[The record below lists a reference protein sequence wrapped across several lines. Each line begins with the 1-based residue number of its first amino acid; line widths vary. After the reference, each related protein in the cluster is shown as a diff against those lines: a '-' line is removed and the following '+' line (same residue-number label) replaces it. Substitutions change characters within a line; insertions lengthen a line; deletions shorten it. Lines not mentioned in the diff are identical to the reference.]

1 MAKHKGIFTSISRTK
16 NGKLM
21 LDNQALRHY
30 NKTNING
37 DLKMKD
43 ILQDVVAHTHA
54 LGFLSLVK
62 VSNEE
67 GTSIDSM
74 AEDRSVILTGTTASP
89 VAEFKG
95 TFGMPNLDKLALHLK
110 NPEYKDNAKIDVV
123 EAERNGDTIPTHIH
137 FENAAGDFE
146 NDYRFM
152 NKAIIEEKL
161 KTVKFKGATWEV
173 SVQPSMASI
182 ARMKL
187 MSAAHSEEPTFNVKT
202 RDGNL
207 VFSFGDASTHAG
219 EFVFQHGIEGTLA
232 HTWSWPVAQ
241 VQAILNLDGD
251 ATMSISDQGA
261 MKISINSGM
270 ATYDYILPAQSK

>member
-1 MAKHKGIFTSISRTK
+1 
-16 NGKLM
+16 
-21 LDNQALRHY
+21 
-30 NKTNING
+30 
-37 DLKMKD
+37 MKD

-62 VSNEE
+62 VTNEA
-67 GTSIDSM
+67 GTQIDSM
-74 AEDRSVILTGTTASP
+74 AEDRSVILSAETANP
-89 VAEFKG
+89 VAEFVG
-95 TFGMPNLDKLALHLK
+95 TFGMPNLDKLSLHLK
-110 NPEYKDNAKIDVV
+110 NPEYKDSAKIEVV
-123 EAERNGDTIPTHIH
+123 QAERNGETIPTHIH
-137 FENAAGDFE
+137 FENAAGDFQ

-161 KTVKFKGATWEV
+161 KTVKFKGASWAVEF
-173 SVQPSMASI
+173 QPSMASI

-187 MSAAHSEEPTFNVKT
+187 MAAAHSEEPTFNVKT
-202 RDGNL
+202 VDGNL

-219 EFVFQHGIEGTLA
+219 EFVFQHGVEGTLQ

-261 MKISINSGM
+261 MKISVNSGM

>member
-1 MAKHKGIFTSISRTK
+1 
-16 NGKLM
+16 
-21 LDNQALRHY
+21 
-30 NKTNING
+30 
-37 DLKMKD
+37 MKD

-54 LGFLSLVK
+54 LGFLALVK
-62 VSNEE
+62 VSADND
-67 GTSIDSM
+67 TTIDAM
-74 AEDRSVILTGTTASP
+74 AEDRSVILSGLTHTP

-110 NPEYKDNAKIDVV
+110 NPEYQKDAKIDVI
-123 EAERNGDTIPTHIH
+123 EAERNGEVIPTHIH
-137 FENAAGDFE
+137 FENTAGDFE

-161 KTVKFKGATWEV
+161 KTVKFKGAAWNVTF
-173 SVQPSMASI
+173 QPSMASI

-187 MSAAHSEEPTFNVKT
+187 MSAAHSEEPTFNVMTKN
-202 RDGNL
+202 GNL

-241 VQAILNLDGD
+241 VQSILNLDGD

-261 MKISINSGM
+261 MMISVDSGM
-270 ATYDYILPAQSK
+270 VKYDYILPAQSK

>member
-1 MAKHKGIFTSISRTK
+1 
-16 NGKLM
+16 
-21 LDNQALRHY
+21 
-30 NKTNING
+30 
-37 DLKMKD
+37 MKD

-62 VSNEE
+62 VSNDE
-67 GTSIDSM
+67 GTQIDSM
-74 AEDRSVILTGTTASP
+74 AEDRSVIMSATTANP
-89 VAEFKG
+89 VAEFVG
-95 TFGMPNLDKLALHLK
+95 TFGMPNLDKLSLHLK
-110 NPEYKDNAKIDVV
+110 NPEYKDSAKIEVV
-123 EAERNGDTIPTHIH
+123 QAERNGEMVPTHIH
-137 FENAAGDFE
+137 FENAAGDFQ

-161 KTVKFKGATWEV
+161 KTVKFKGAAWQVEF
-173 SVQPSMASI
+173 QPSMAAI

-187 MSAAHSEEPTFNVKT
+187 MAAAHSEEPTFNVKT
-202 RDGNL
+202 QDGNL

-219 EFVFQHGIEGTLA
+219 EFVFEAGVEGTLA

-261 MKISINSGM
+261 MKISVNSGM

>member
-1 MAKHKGIFTSISRTK
+1 
-16 NGKLM
+16 
-21 LDNQALRHY
+21 
-30 NKTNING
+30 
-37 DLKMKD
+37 MKD
-43 ILQDVVAHTHA
+43 ILQDIVAHTHS

-62 VSNEE
+62 VSNDE
-67 GTSIDSM
+67 GTAIDSM
-74 AEDRSVILTGTTASP
+74 AEDRSVILSAETHAP
-89 VAEFKG
+89 VAEFTG

-110 NPEYKDNAKIDVV
+110 NPEYQKDAKIDVIQ
-123 EAERNGDTIPTHIH
+123 AERNGETIPTHIH

-161 KTVKFKGATWEV
+161 KTVKFKGASW
-173 SVQPSMASI
+173 SVTFKPSMASI

-187 MSAAHSEEPTFNVKT
+187 MSAAHTEEPTFNVKT
-202 RDGNL
+202 TDGNL

-219 EFVFQHGIEGTLA
+219 EFVFQHGVEGTLT

-241 VQAILNLDGD
+241 VQAILGLDGD

-261 MKISINSGM
+261 MMISVDSGM
-270 ATYDYILPAQSK
+270 VKYDYILPPQSK

>member
-1 MAKHKGIFTSISRTK
+1 
-16 NGKLM
+16 
-21 LDNQALRHY
+21 
-30 NKTNING
+30 
-37 DLKMKD
+37 MKD

-62 VSNEE
+62 VSNDE
-67 GTSIDSM
+67 GTNIDSM
-74 AEDRSVILTGTTASP
+74 AEDRSVILSATTANP

-95 TFGMPNLDKLALHLK
+95 TFGMPNLDKLSLHLK
-110 NPEYKDNAKIDVV
+110 NPEYKDNAKIDVI
-123 EAERNGDTIPTHIH
+123 EAERNGEVVPTHIH
-137 FENAAGDFE
+137 FENAAGDFQ

-161 KTVKFKGATWEV
+161 KTVKFKGASWNVEF
-173 SVQPSMASI
+173 QPSMASI

-202 RDGNL
+202 VDGNL

-219 EFVFQHGIEGTLA
+219 EFVFEAGVEGTLA

-261 MKISINSGM
+261 MKISVNSGM